1 MRDGVRPNV
10 VCTLPLDLALCVRAN
25 PKDAW
30 RRHEKKAEPLQ
41 TQTQQVQGAGE
52 IVWLQAGGRGA
63 ALGSPISL
71 IMAPNLAPPAP
82 IRGAVRKRRLR
93 PVDVLRTGL
102 SFEFARGERERQ
114 RHLVPSPLLRRRWR
128 PADRAEFQ
136 VFAGAQGGRDAA
148 PHPPTAVLPAQR
160 CHHPHRAPCAAR
172 AASSCTQ
179 DTKKPGAARLH
190 HLKLPLCRKD
200 VPACVEINQCDGCTR
215 QFFTKS
221 FLGDEAAV
229 RARSSGEE
237 PASSRHRA
245 GGRVDGVEDDAA
257 IQQNA
262 T

>member
-1 MRDGVRPNV
+1 M
-10 VCTLPLDLALCVRAN
+10 
-25 PKDAW
+25 
-30 RRHEKKAEPLQ
+30 
-41 TQTQQVQGAGE
+41 
-52 IVWLQAGGRGA
+52 
-63 ALGSPISL
+63 
-71 IMAPNLAPPAP
+71 
-82 IRGAVRKRRLR
+82 
-93 PVDVLRTGL
+93 DVLRTGL

-200 VPACVEINQCDGCTR
+200 VPACVEINQYDGSHSSPSHFSAMTR
-215 QFFTKS
+215 LS
-221 FLGDEAAV
+221 WLCRAV
-229 RARSSGEE
+229 RNRHHHAIERTRRKILFPHRSARGPATPWQGSSSGEARSSGR
-237 PASSRHRA
+237 SSSCRPTRA
-245 GGRVDGVEDDAA
+245 
-257 IQQNA
+257 
-262 T
+262 